1 MVRSEA
7 GRNFRRGNRSCGLIW
22 NLFANSSVD
31 RSLVS
36 FEGTEKNALAWEVD
50 AVVHELP

>member
-1 MVRSEA
+1 MWID
-7 GRNFRRGNRSCGLIW
+7 L
-22 NLFANSSVD
+22 LTNSRVD

>member
-1 MVRSEA
+1 MWIDLLV
-7 GRNFRRGNRSCGLIW
+7 
-22 NLFANSSVD
+22 NSSVG